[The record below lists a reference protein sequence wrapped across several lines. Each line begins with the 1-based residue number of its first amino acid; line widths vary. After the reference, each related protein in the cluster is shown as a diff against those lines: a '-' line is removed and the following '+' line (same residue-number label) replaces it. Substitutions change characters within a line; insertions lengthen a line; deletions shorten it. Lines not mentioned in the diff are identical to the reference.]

1 MRHRIKIGLKSALL
15 ALALACAGPGSAL
28 AQAWPAKPIRL
39 IVPYPPGGSSDVVG
53 RMIADRISGPLGQQV
68 VVENR
73 AGAGAAIGSQAA
85 ARSPAD
91 GYTLLLAPT
100 AVMAITHHLRKVPYD
115 PEQDFVPIASVS
127 SSYVIVAARKDL
139 PASNMAELVALA
151 RKDPGK
157 LTFGS
162 AGTATATHLSGEIV
176 HNKAGTKVL
185 HIPYKGSSESLNDLV
200 GGRIDLIYD
209 SVALV
214 QVKAG
219 NLKALGVTSATRHP
233 ELPAV
238 PTLKEQG
245 LEAPGGSWFG
255 LFAPR
260 GTAPEIVNRVAAE
273 VEKAMA
279 SPGVREQLVKFSLYP
294 DFRDP
299 SAFAAAIRTDSAF
312 FKDLIQRLGIKVE

>member
-39 IVPYPPGGSSDVVG
+39 IIPYPPGGSSDVVG
-53 RMIADRISGPLGQQV
+53 RMIADKISGPLGQQV

-115 PEQDFVPIASVS
+115 PEQDFAPIASVS
-127 SSYVIVAARKDL
+127 SSYGIVAARKDL

-176 HNKAGTKVL
+176 HSKAGIKLL

>member
-115 PEQDFVPIASVS
+115 PEQDFVPTASVS

-139 PASNMAELVALA
+139 PA
-151 RKDPGK
+151 
-157 LTFGS
+157 
-162 AGTATATHLSGEIV
+162 
-176 HNKAGTKVL
+176 
-185 HIPYKGSSESLNDLV
+185 
-200 GGRIDLIYD
+200 
-209 SVALV
+209 
-214 QVKAG
+214 
-219 NLKALGVTSATRHP
+219 
-233 ELPAV
+233 
-238 PTLKEQG
+238 
-245 LEAPGGSWFG
+245 
-255 LFAPR
+255 
-260 GTAPEIVNRVAAE
+260 
-273 VEKAMA
+273 
-279 SPGVREQLVKFSLYP
+279 
-294 DFRDP
+294 
-299 SAFAAAIRTDSAF
+299 
-312 FKDLIQRLGIKVE
+312 